1 MKGQRVDLPP
11 LKQTFAS
18 AVGEVTLGGANGR
31 KAVTVGG
38 AKTVVYGGDRTATGR
53 RPRIAV
59 DVLDAAPAEWPGAL
73 AAAYKDVLAD
83 PAAWATMAVRDLGAD
98 LVCVKF
104 DGIGPDGGD
113 RDAAHAVA
121 VARKVLAAV
130 DVPLILWGCG
140 NAEKDNAVLPK
151 VSEAAK
157 GENVLLGTVTEDNY
171 KGLTAIAMADGHALI
186 AEAPLDINIARQ
198 VNILVSDMGF
208 PLERIVMFQ
217 TTGALGYGLEYA
229 YSIQERERLAAL
241 GGDALMAM
249 PVICDCGSEA
259 WRAKE
264 AKAPAADFP
273 AWGDEARRG
282 PLWETV
288 TAVDLLQSGADI
300 IRLRHPEAVAKV
312 TAYIDTLWGKEE

>member
-1 MKGQRVDLPP
+1 MDLPP
-11 LKQTFAS
+11 VKQAFSST
-18 AVGEVTLGGANGR
+18 VNEVTLGGANGR
-31 KAVTVGG
+31 KAVTIGG
-38 AKTVVYGGDRTATGR
+38 AKTVPYGGDLEATGR

-59 DVLDAAPAEWPGAL
+59 DVLDAAPADWPGAL
-73 AAAYKDVLAD
+73 AEAYKDVLDD
-83 PAAWATMAVRDLGAD
+83 PAAWAAMAVGDLGAD
-98 LVCVKF
+98 LVCLKF
-104 DGIGPDGGD
+104 DGIDPDGGN

-121 VARKVLAAV
+121 VTRRVLAAV
-130 DVPLILWGCG
+130 NVPLILWGSG
-140 NAEKDNAVLPK
+140 HNEKDNAVMPK

-171 KGLTAIAMADGHALI
+171 KGLTAIAMADGHCLI
-186 AEAPLDINIARQ
+186 AEAPLDINIAKQ

-241 GGDALMAM
+241 GGDTLMAM

-273 AWGDEARRG
+273 QWGDEARRG
-282 PLWETV
+282 PLWEAV
-288 TAVDLLQSGADI
+288 TAVNLLQSGADI
-300 IRLRHPEAVAKV
+300 VRLRHPAAVGQVK
-312 TAYIDTLWGKEE
+312 AYIDTLWGKEA

>member
-1 MKGQRVDLPP
+1 VDLPP
-11 LKQTFAS
+11 VKQTFS
-18 AVGEVTLGGANGR
+18 GAVGEVTLGGANGR
-31 KAVTVGG
+31 KAVTIGG
-38 AKTVVYGGDRTATGR
+38 ARTIPYGGDRNATGH

-59 DVLDAAPAEWPGAL
+59 DVLDAAPQDWPPAL
-73 AAAYKDVLAD
+73 AEPYKNVLDD
-83 PAAWATMAVRDLGAD
+83 PAAWASMAANDLGAD

-104 DGIGPDGGD
+104 DGIDPDGDD

-121 VARKVLAAV
+121 VTRKVLEAV

-140 NAEKDNAVLPK
+140 NKEKDNAVMPK

-157 GENVLLGTVTEDNY
+157 GEKVLLGTVTEDNY
-171 KGLTAIAMADGHALI
+171 KSLAAIAMADGHFLI
-186 AEAPLDINIARQ
+186 AEAPLDINIAKQ
-198 VNILVSDMGF
+198 VNVLVSDTGF

-241 GGDALMAM
+241 AGDNLMAM

-273 AWGDEARRG
+273 AWGDETRRG
-282 PLWETV
+282 PIWEAV

-300 IRLRHPEAVAKV
+300 LRLRHPEAVARVK
-312 TAYIDTLWGKEE
+312 TYIDRMWGKEG